1 MLIDSQL
8 KFATG
13 EELGNTG
20 TRKVGK
26 AVPLD
31 VRADQGEGYPLYL
44 VVLVSTTAT
53 SGGASTLSVEL
64 VTADNS
70 ALTTNVEVLF
80 ATPVFALA
88 DIAAGTFLAMIPIP
102 KALYRT
108 HLGIREVVAGA
119 NFTGGAITA
128 FLTQDPPAWRAYA
141 EGNN

>member
-1 MLIDSQL
+1 MLIDSKL
-8 KFATG
+8 KFAAAA
-13 EELGNTG
+13 ELGNTG
-20 TRKVGK
+20 TRKIGK

-31 VRADQGEGYPLYL
+31 VRADQGEGYPMYL

-53 SGGASTLSVEL
+53 SGGASTLAVEL

-70 ALTTNVEVLF
+70 ALTTDVEVLF
-80 ATPVFALA
+80 TTPVVALA
-88 DIAAGTFLAMIPIP
+88 GLTAGTFLAVIPLP

-108 HLGIREVVAGA
+108 YMGLREVVGTA
-119 NFTGGAITA
+119 NFTGGAVTA